1 MQQFQFVTNISQY
14 VYSSYLK
21 ITWGKI
27 HQWMAQSQH
36 GKNSLSIQLLTMQ
49 KLYFGQM
56 TDIPDASQGKYG
68 YIPKAIHD
76 YRKRKET
83 P

>member
-27 HQWMAQSQH
+27 HQWMA
-36 GKNSLSIQLLTMQ
+36 
-49 KLYFGQM
+49 
-56 TDIPDASQGKYG
+56 
-68 YIPKAIHD
+68 
-76 YRKRKET
+76 
-83 P
+83 